1 MTPRIAMTRIADHAI
16 ICIIEHIN
24 TATLSAN
31 SVGQTHPDDLPNEFW
46 IVLSGEVGI
55 FTPRLE
61 DEVVVET
68 KTFEK
73 IRQALGYPAGVPI
86 EGMDSDT
93 IYMAA
98 DFSKLDSQD
107 RDLLSHIRRI
117 ENNVMKFKHSYLNAR
132 LGDLPDS
139 VLDSQEMFNHVVSV
153 SKEGRSAQVQESERK
168 K

>member
-1 MTPRIAMTRIADHAI
+1 M
-16 ICIIEHIN
+16 
-24 TATLSAN
+24 
-31 SVGQTHPDDLPNEFW
+31 
-46 IVLSGEVGI
+46 GI

-61 DEVVVET
+61 DEVILET

-86 EGMDSDT
+86 EEMESDT

-107 RDLLSHIRRI
+107 RDLLSHIRKI
-117 ENNVMKFKHSYLNAR
+117 ENNVMKFKHSYLYAR

-139 VLDSQEMFNHVVSV
+139 VLDSQEMFNHVGSA
-153 SKEGRSAQVQESERK
+153 SKIGRSAQIQESKRK
-168 K
+168 KQG